1 MTTPDTIPDAITQW
15 CNDNNYIDPHLV
27 EGRWWAFADGAVM
40 AVPLPD
46 ELNSEWMYEQ
56 ARAVTI
62 NVDHAHGLSS
72 STVRW
77 VPRQFFGQ
85 TCLDIMARPVPPAL
99 EALAR
104 FSSAYGIELD
114 PGMLRASADYIN
126 ERISSDDLSQLV
138 EADPLAIAKLSANT
152 GRAPREILDEPPTI
166 NDVLEL
172 IE

>member
-1 MTTPDTIPDAITQW
+1 MIPPDTINQW
-15 CNDNNYIDPHLV
+15 CNDNNYTDPHLV

-46 ELNSEWMYEQ
+46 DLNSEWMYEQ

-62 NVDHAHGLSS
+62 NVDHAYGLSS

-85 TCLDIMARPVPPAL
+85 TFPDIMARPVPPAL

-104 FSSAYGIELD
+104 LSSAYGIELD
-114 PGMLRASADYIN
+114 TGMLMRSADYMM
-126 ERISSDDLSQLV
+126 ERVSADDLYQLV
-138 EADPLAIAKLSANT
+138 EADPLAISKLSANT
-152 GRAPREILDEPPTI
+152 GRSPREIFDELPTI

-172 IE
+172 LE